1 MWVIHGG
8 EQSRMVDLFVDEG
21 VIAMGYPQVPDA
33 EILTRSEIRKFL
45 AEGLSPK
52 ALDAAEEM
60 LSAFVRELQVGDSVL
75 MPDPQRGEVIVGTI
89 TGGYE
94 FDGAQRGGDFSHRR
108 TVEWIARHPIGDLPA
123 AVQGVARQK
132 VTLQQHR
139 DAEWAGYLVQVR
151 EHEVGR
157 DPKDRPARSA
167 AAPATRRRAAGTAR
181 ATTPRTPKAV
191 VAQRTCPSCF
201 LQTHP
206 DRFRGDVC
214 MDCAE

>member
-8 EQSRMVDLFVDEG
+8 EQSQMVDRFVDGG
-21 VIAMGYPQVPDA
+21 VIALGYSQVPDA
-33 EILTRSEIRKFL
+33 EILTRSEIRRFL
-45 AEGLSPK
+45 ADGRSTA

-60 LSAFVRELQVGDSVL
+60 FSAFVRELQVGDSVL
-75 MPDPQRGEVIVGTI
+75 LPDPHRGEVIVGTI
-89 TGGYE
+89 TSGYE
-94 FDGAQRGGDFSHRR
+94 FDGTEGSEALSHRR
-108 TVEWIARHPIGDLPA
+108 SVEWIARHPIGDLPA

-132 VTLQQHR
+132 ATLQQHR
-139 DAEWAGYLVQVR
+139 DAEWAGYLAQVR
-151 EHEVGR
+151 DHEIGR

-167 AAPATRRRAAGTAR
+167 AVPATRRRAAGTAR
-181 ATTPRTPKAV
+181 AATPRTPKAV

-214 MDCAE
+214 VDCAE